1 MHSVTPIPAFDD
13 NYIWLIQAEENHG
26 LYVVDPGDA
35 QAVLDYLKQHQI
47 VLDGILITHH
57 HGDHTGGIE
66 QLQAMHDHKL
76 TVYGPDNENIKGI
89 NHPISGQ
96 TVSVKPEKLD
106 GEAKIFHLP
115 GHTLGHIAYLIDDHL
130 FCGDTLF
137 SAGCGRLFEGTPA
150 QMHHS
155 LKILA
160 QLDDATLV
168 YPAHEYTQAN
178 LAFALTVEEHNE
190 ALVAHTAKVK
200 QLRDQNLPSLP
211 SSIGLEKQI
220 NPFLRVDQGAIRQK
234 LSHHFAQHVTDN
246 DTSFTLL
253 RQWKDNF

>member
-1 MHSVTPIPAFDD
+1 MHTVTPIPAFND
-13 NYIWLIQAEENHG
+13 NYIWLIHAKDSGGH
-26 LYVVDPGDA
+26 YVVDPGDA
-35 QAVLDYLKQHQI
+35 QAVLDYLERHQI

-57 HGDHTGGIE
+57 HSDHTGGIAE
-66 QLQAMHDHKL
+66 LQASHDHKL

-96 TVSVKPEKLD
+96 TESVKPEKLD
-106 GEAKIFHLP
+106 SDAAVFHLP
-115 GHTLGHIAYLIDDHL
+115 GHTLGHIAYLIDAHL

-150 QMHHS
+150 QMRLS
-155 LKILA
+155 LQTLA
-160 QLDDATLV
+160 QLDNDTQV

-178 LAFALTVEEHNE
+178 LAFALTVENDNE
-190 ALVAHTAKVK
+190 ALIAHAAKVK

-220 NPFLRVDQGAIRQK
+220 NPFLRPEQASIKQN
-234 LSHHFAQHVTDN
+234 LSRHFAQDVTD
-246 DTSFTLL
+246 DATSFTLL

>member
-1 MHSVTPIPAFDD
+1 MHTVTPIPAFND
-13 NYIWLIQAEENHG
+13 NYIWLIHAKESRG
-26 LYVVDPGDA
+26 YYVVDPGDA
-35 QAVLDYLKQHQI
+35 CAVLDYLQRHQI

-57 HGDHTGGIE
+57 HSDHTGGIAE
-66 QLQAMHDHKL
+66 LQAQHDHKL

-96 TVSVKPEKLD
+96 TRAVKPEKLD
-106 GEAKIFHLP
+106 SEAKIFHLP
-115 GHTLGHIAYLIDDHL
+115 GHTLGHIAYLIDNHL

-150 QMHHS
+150 QMRQS
-155 LKILA
+155 LLTLA
-160 QLDDATLV
+160 QLDDDTLV

-178 LAFALTVEEHNE
+178 LAFALTVEDDNE
-190 ALVAHTAKVK
+190 ALIAHANMVK
-200 QLRDQNLPSLP
+200 QLRERNEPSLP
-211 SSIGLEKQI
+211 TSIAVEKQI
-220 NPFLRVDQGAIRQK
+220 NPFLRPEQPSIKQN
-234 LSHHFAQHVTDN
+234 LSRHFAQDVTDN